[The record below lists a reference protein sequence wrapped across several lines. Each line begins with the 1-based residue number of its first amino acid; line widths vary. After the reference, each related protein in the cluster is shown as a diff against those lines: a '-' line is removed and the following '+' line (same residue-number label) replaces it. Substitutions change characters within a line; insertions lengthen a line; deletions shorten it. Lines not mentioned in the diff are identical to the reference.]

1 MFSEE
6 MVKSVGG
13 GSEIRAMFEQG
24 AKLAA
29 QFGAENVYDFTLGNP
44 DPEADPEVT
53 AAIKKYADEPG
64 IHKYMPNAG
73 YKDVREKIAAYMK
86 EQNGV
91 DYTFENV
98 LMIAGA
104 AAGLNVVLKSLLNP
118 GENVIVI
125 APYFV
130 EYLSYI
136 RNHRGVPNIVKA
148 KADSFD
154 IDVDAV
160 VNAINSETKA
170 ILLNSPNNPTGV
182 VYSEEALRALAEAV
196 AKKEEEYGHEIYVLS
211 DEPYIKLTYSGVKV
225 PSIPSIF
232 RNSIVVN
239 SFSKSLAL
247 PGERIGYI
255 IVNPAIKDADI
266 LMQGMIICARTLG
279 YVNAPSLVQKVIADN
294 LDLTTGLESYA
305 ERGELLYNI
314 ITEAGFECLKPQGAF
329 YLFPKAPIEDDRAF
343 CKAALKYNLILVSGS
358 GFGCPGYFRLAY
370 CVSKE
375 TILRSKNAWMEL
387 GKEFGLI

>member
-6 MVKSVGG
+6 VIKSVSG

-29 QFGAENVYDFTLGNP
+29 KYGAENVYDFTLGNP
-44 DPEADPEVT
+44 DPEADDRVT
-53 AAIKKYADEPG
+53 ESIIKYAHTPG

-73 YKDVREKIAAYMK
+73 YKDVREKVAAYMK
-86 EQNGV
+86 EQSGV
-91 DYTFENV
+91 DFKGENI

-104 AAGLNVVLKSLLNP
+104 AAGLNVVMKALLNP

-136 RNHRGVPNIVKA
+136 KNHRGIPNIVPA
-148 KADSFD
+148 KKGTFDLD
-154 IDVDAV
+154 IDAIAA
-160 VNAINSETKA
+160 AINEETKA
-170 ILLNSPNNPTGV
+170 VLLNSPNNPTGV
-182 VYSEEALRALAEAV
+182 VYSEETLRALAGVLADAE
-196 AKKEEEYGHEIYVLS
+196 KKYGHEIYVIS
-211 DEPYIKLTYSGVKV
+211 DEPYIKLTYGDIKV
-225 PSIPSIF
+225 PSIPKLF
-232 RNSIVVN
+232 NNSIVVN

-247 PGERIGYI
+247 PGERIGYVAI
-255 IVNPAIKDADI
+255 NPAIKDAEL

-279 YVNAPSLVQKVIADN
+279 YVNAPSLFQKVIAEN

-305 ERGELLYNI
+305 KRGERLYEI
-314 ITEAGFECLKPQGAF
+314 ITKAGFECIRPQGAF
-329 YLFPKAPIEDDRAF
+329 YLFPKSPLEDDRAF
-343 CKAALKYNLILVSGS
+343 CKKALEHNLILVSGS

-370 CVSKE
+370 CVSTE
-375 TILRSKNAWMEL
+375 TIERSEKAWTEL

>member
-29 QFGAENVYDFTLGNP
+29 QYGAENVYDFTLGNP

-86 EQNGV
+86 KENNV

-136 RNHRGVPNIVKA
+136 KNHRGVPNIVKA
-148 KADSFD
+148 KSESFD
-154 IDVDAV
+154 IDVDAIIG
-160 VNAINSETKA
+160 AINSETKA

-182 VYSEEALRALAEAV
+182 VYSEEALLKLSAELS
-196 AKKEEEYGHEIYVLS
+196 KKEEEYGHEIYVLS
-211 DEPYIKLTYSGVKV
+211 DEPYIKLTYNGVKV
-225 PSIPSIF
+225 PSVPSIF
-232 RNSIVVN
+232 KNSIVVN

-279 YVNAPSLVQKVIADN
+279 YVNAPSLLQKVIADN
-294 LDLTTGLESYA
+294 LELTTGLESYA

-314 ITEAGFECLKPQGAF
+314 ITKAGFKCLKPQGAF

-375 TILRSKNAWMEL
+375 TILRSEKAWTEL

>member
-211 DEPYIKLTYSGVKV
+211 YEPYIKLTYSGVKV

-279 YVNAPSLVQKVIADN
+279 YVNAPSLFQKVIADN